1 MNLNATILGQAISFF
16 LFVFFCMKY
25 IWPPII
31 FAINSR
37 QKEISNS
44 LLHVKI
50 KKQELDSYREK
61 INNEIN
67 IIKLNMKEIINQT
80 NQKKNNIL
88 KKANIQAQEE
98 RKKILKKTEDEIKIA
113 YQKLKLQLNKETSK
127 IAIKISEK
135 IIKDNI
141 NNKNAKNIID
151 NLIKVLNSRT
161 LY

>member
-80 NQKKNNIL
+80 NQKK
-88 KKANIQAQEE
+88 
-98 RKKILKKTEDEIKIA
+98 
-113 YQKLKLQLNKETSK
+113 
-127 IAIKISEK
+127 
-135 IIKDNI
+135 IIF
-141 NNKNAKNIID
+141 
-151 NLIKVLNSRT
+151 
-161 LY
+161 